1 MTTKTRGQSSL
12 FLIVIV
18 KYQLSLQRQ
27 NSTEKPIVA
36 QDFVYETYFGTY
48 LVGFVSCPFERFI
61 HQKWL

>member
-18 KYQLSLQRQ
+18 KYQLRLQRQ

-36 QDFVYETYFGTY
+36 RAYV
-48 LVGFVSCPFERFI
+48 LS
-61 HQKWL
+61 